1 MLCDP
6 LIEAAAAD
14 VLISRRFV
22 VICEV
27 ETDKGITYRTHFNDV
42 MATRGL
48 LDVGLLEWETAVF
61 LPPAQ

>member
-14 VLISRRFV
+14 VLVSRRFV
-22 VICEV
+22 VICEL
-27 ETDKGITYRTHFNDV
+27 ETPNGLRYAVHFNDT